1 MQSNI
6 HNHLRRNLVTSDISQ
21 FNTSGW
27 FTIILYDVFVSGDIS
42 KPSRP
47 VSAATLSSN
56 EDLEER
62 DGTMAPFEQSE

>member
-1 MQSNI
+1 MMCNVS
-6 HNHLRRNLVTSDISQ
+6 
-21 FNTSGW
+21 
-27 FTIILYDVFVSGDIS
+27 VSGDIS

-62 DGTMAPFEQSE
+62 DGAVAPFEQSEWPITENIWEAADLKESFSQN